1 MPERIASRTKRE
13 LDKERRREGN
23 RAVFAL
29 ERYAPYV
36 VKRAFVEGN
45 YQAAMEKLSE
55 AILGGEP
62 WALRC
67 WLEAAGAVG
76 AMQQVIVNMHT
87 SLGVRDESELREL
100 VDSGRKLQALQR
112 DADASLESYW
122 SDATQLIR
130 LCMRTNP
137 EWLDRLRSIVN
148 EFSTAEVVKDE

>member
-1 MPERIASRTKRE
+1 MTESLGVTTKRE
-13 LDKERRREGN
+13 LERERRRTGN
-23 RAVFAL
+23 QAIFAL
-29 ERYAPYV
+29 EKFAPYM
-36 VKRAFVEGN
+36 VKRAVVEKN
-45 YQAAMEKLSE
+45 YDAALEALAKSIKL
-55 AILGGEP
+55 GEP
-62 WALRC
+62 WAIRC

-137 EWLDRLRSIVN
+137 EWLDRLRSFVN